1 MEVMALVVKC
11 GDVKRGDVELVYFGS
26 TPVRADFC
34 FFYHLIFFMDLMF
47 IYPKYY
53 LLFFQ

>member
-1 MEVMALVVKC
+1 MALVVKC